1 MNKKYLAL
9 LLAVSLGLVACGGS
23 DSSDPIVETPDQSGE
38 DSDEEADDSSGD
50 EGESS
55 NEVATIYGPYSTG
68 STSEP
73 VAVYF
78 DLDTQTQVTLT
89 EEEAAIDTTWDIG
102 FKRTSVFLNTAQE
115 TPVSLSLIHI

>member
-55 NEVATIYGPYSTG
+55 AERHESGQQPLG
-68 STSEP
+68 GE
-73 VAVYF
+73 
-78 DLDTQTQVTLT
+78 D
-89 EEEAAIDTTWDIG
+89 
-102 FKRTSVFLNTAQE
+102 
-115 TPVSLSLIHI
+115 